1 MRNNHCD
8 ARFIIRNE
16 NGLHARPGATFVSV
30 LKPFACSVT
39 VANLSRGDKA
49 VNAKSLMALMSLGIK
64 KGHEI
69 QVEFDGD
76 DAVTAMECLKSEI
89 EKGLGE

>member
-1 MRNNHCD
+1 MVNKHCH
-8 ARFIIRNE
+8 AQFIIRNE
-16 NGLHARPGATFVSV
+16 NGLHARPGATFVST

-39 VANLSRGDKA
+39 VANLSRSDKF

-64 KGHEI
+64 RGHEI
-69 QVEFDGD
+69 RVEFEGD
-76 DAVTAMECLKSEI
+76 DATAAMESLTSEI